1 MHQTRSLCPPQ
12 ARNSRRSNKVAIE
25 PRFKITYR
33 RRTEVRVVS
42 QQWAAAE
49 TLSIASQV
57 TPSPQASSVAVNNS
71 KKLWQI
77 PLLPLSKCQLVGIVA
92 LHRLK
97 PSNTR
102 AHGQPG
108 TVLASLIVLRR
119 LQVSRQLRR
128 CSKDTHR
135 QQLTR
140 SVNSRRPRQ
149 EINSRHQIIPIPQP
163 QQRTRS
169 QPLQIIL
176 RCSRTPI
183 SI

>member
-25 PRFKITYR
+25 PLSKITYR
-33 RRTEVRVVS
+33 LRTEVKVVS
-42 QQWAAAE
+42 QQCVEAAI
-49 TLSIASQV
+49 LSIASQV
-57 TPSPQASSVAVNNS
+57 TQSPQALSVAVNNS

-77 PLLPLSKCQLVGIVA
+77 LLHPLSKCQLVGIVA
-92 LHRLK
+92 LHRRK
-97 PSNTR
+97 PSNTQ
-102 AHGQPG
+102 AHEQPG
-108 TVLASLIVLRR
+108 TALASLIVPRR
-119 LQVSRQLRR
+119 LQVSHQPRR
-128 CSKDTHR
+128 CSKDTHQ

-149 EINSRHQIIPIPQP
+149 EINSRHQIIPIHQLL
-163 QQRTRS
+163 QRTRS